1 MFSDVEEPEIE
12 EQSTTY
18 EFNCSIVREFLP
30 DEQLTGIP
38 LAKDEK
44 LEMIVGYKAY
54 RSPSWNNPSVYDS
67 NTTTWTVIESESLAY
82 SVIALGSTIAITLIS
97 ILSL

>member
-1 MFSDVEEPEIE
+1 MEEDK
-12 EQSTTY
+12 TY

-38 LAKDEK
+38 LARNET
-44 LEMIVGYKAY
+44 LEMIMGYKAY
-54 RSPSWNNPSVYDS
+54 RSPSWNNPSVFDS

-82 SVIALGSTIAITLIS
+82 SALVLGSTIAVTLIS